1 MKHDSAGP
9 LAAAAPGAAPL
20 RAAVLRQCMAQ
31 ALPGRRIRVD
41 AAAQLPSTNAQLLAQ
56 ARQAQPEEAVV
67 LAADHQSAG
76 RGRQGRAW
84 HARPCSA
91 LLFSLAVPLQRLPSA
106 LPAVTLACGVAIAD
120 ALRARG
126 IAVQLKWPNDLLLG
140 GRKLGGI
147 LCELATDAAG
157 RATLIA
163 GIGINAWLADDDRAA
178 IGQPVAALADVA
190 CAADLAAG
198 REPWIAALAAALLDA
213 ITAYAERGFA
223 PWRGPFNALLHGRG
237 QLADIIDSGRRV
249 AGGRIVEVDAAGQLV
264 LEADGDTLAISVG
277 DLSLRVAPDGATQ

>member
-1 MKHDSAGP
+1 MKHDSAAS
-9 LAAAAPGAAPL
+9 LAAAAAGAAPL
-20 RAAVLRQCMAQ
+20 RAAVLRQCVAQ

-56 ARQAQPEEAVV
+56 ARQAQPEEAAL

-91 LLFSLAVPLQRLPSA
+91 LLFSLAVPLQRLPPA

-126 IAVQLKWPNDLLLG
+126 IAVQLKWPNDLLLD

-147 LCELATDAAG
+147 LCELATDGAG
-157 RATLIA
+157 RATMIT
-163 GIGINAWLADDDRAA
+163 GVGINAWLADGDRAA
-178 IGQPVAALADVA
+178 IGQPVAALID
-190 CAADLAAG
+190 AADLAAG

-237 QLADIIDSGRRV
+237 QLADIIDGGRRV
-249 AGGRIVEVDAAGQLV
+249 AAGRIVEVDAAGQLV
-264 LEADGDTLAISVG
+264 LEADGRTLAISVG
-277 DLSLRVAPDGATQ
+277 DLSLRVAPDGATR